1 MNETNGNLALW
12 ESVEKTDPNHTKKA
26 KIGQMNITAVSPQYQ
41 RKQATEKFGPYG
53 IGWGLINESFDF
65 IDFENQTKLVTYHAT
80 LWYMLD
86 GKRGEFPVTSNG
98 KVAFVTQ
105 GGKGYLKIDDEYAKK
120 VQTDA
125 LTKGLSFLG
134 FNADIFM
141 GLYDD
146 NKYVNQM
153 IEEFAPP
160 KAAPAPSSK
169 AQQDNITNLAEQ
181 LSLDEDRLSKS
192 LEWASGGACSILSQ
206 LSQTEAAKLVA
217 ELTRQIQKK

>member
-1 MNETNGNLALW
+1 MSETNENLALW
-12 ESVEKTDPNHTKKA
+12 ESVEKTDPKHTKRA
-26 KIGQMNITAVSPQYQ
+26 KLGQMNITAVSPQYQ
-41 RKQATEKFGPYG
+41 RKCATSKFGPYG
-53 IGWGLINESFDF
+53 IGWGLVNESFDF
-65 IDFENQTKLVTYHAT
+65 IDFPNETKLVTYHAT

-98 KVAFVTQ
+98 KVAYITQ
-105 GGKGYLKIDDEYAKK
+105 GGKGYLLIDDEYAKK

-153 IEEFAPP
+153 TEEFAPP
-160 KAAPAPSSK
+160 KAAPPS
-169 AQQDNITNLAEQ
+169 
-181 LSLDEDRLSKS
+181 R
-192 LEWASGGACSILSQ
+192 G
-206 LSQTEAAKLVA
+206 
-217 ELTRQIQKK
+217 